1 LMHAAL
7 TPLDF
12 DLALSDLDYL
22 LELRHAG
29 TDVECTNSSTCVCG
43 ARDFH
48 YAGSGS
54 PWPGS
59 LMCTRCG
66 CVQNP
71 LAPVFFETMYGRSA
85 SWRSSNYKRI
95 HHFHERLSQLVLA
108 ETNIPKQD
116 MLCIARTLCAN
127 GPITLT
133 KDSVRK
139 VLRPLKMQRYIE
151 RWLQIIYRLT
161 GERPPHISDMMVMQL
176 DALFVELQ
184 RPFDVMK
191 QDGRKNFLN
200 YNYVLRR
207 LFQQVGCSKF
217 CVFFPLIKSEA
228 KLHILDE
235 TWEKMAKS
243 LNWKVEPLCRSAP
256 FEALLSDPLA
266 ALGALELSAEDSA
279 PPELRTA
286 RMRMEC
292 RMLDR
297 FHAARAPLER
307 QLLHSAQPALRS
319 QKAVSKRLRLQCKR
333 AKLCQ

>member
-1 LMHAAL
+1 M
-7 TPLDF
+7 
-12 DLALSDLDYL
+12 
-22 LELRHAG
+22 
-29 TDVECTNSSTCVCG
+29 
-43 ARDFH
+43 
-48 YAGSGS
+48 
-54 PWPGS
+54 
-59 LMCTRCG
+59 
-66 CVQNP
+66 QNP
-71 LAPVFFETMYGRSA
+71 SAPVFFETMYGRSA

-108 ETNIPKQD
+108 ETSIPKQD
-116 MLCIARTLCAN
+116 MLCIARAMCAAN

-161 GERPPHISDMMVMQL
+161 GERPPYISDMLIQQL
-176 DALFVELQ
+176 DVLFVELQ

-191 QDGRKNFLN
+191 CEGRKNFLN

-228 KLHILDE
+228 KLHQLDE
-235 TWEKMAKS
+235 TWEKMAKL
-243 LNWKVEPLCRSAP
+243 LNWGVEPLCRSAP

-266 ALGALELSAEDSA
+266 ALAALEQSAEDSA
-279 PPELRTA
+279 LPVLRTA
-286 RMRMEC
+286 QMRMEC

-333 AKLCQ
+333 ARLGR